1 MPATV
6 RRRSNPRDIPSEPAR
21 RRERRHLVIRLGMKR
36 ASPGKASL
44 REGDGYAVQPPA
56 CSRRT
61 LPIGCPRY
69 CLFLSGVA
77 SRDRA
82 IRRCAGTHRSSIGA
96 SGSRTRLYLPGVV
109 GPTGELE
116 HPPLQADPKAL
127 IHPRWQVECD
137 RAASNVQQLEGLLLR
152 WRPGDRKRRFIIKK
166 RAGLSHFEA
175 EARTGGT
182 CDVGKG

>member
-1 MPATV
+1 MLSSVNEADVFTV
-6 RRRSNPRDIPSEPAR
+6 DQPAR
-21 RRERRHLVIRLGMKR
+21 LRKDVAILR
-36 ASPGKASL
+36 A
-44 REGDGYAVQPPA
+44 AVQSA
-56 CSRRT
+56 
-61 LPIGCPRY
+61 Y
-69 CLFLSGVA
+69 
-77 SRDRA
+77 
-82 IRRCAGTHRSSIGA
+82 THRSSIGA